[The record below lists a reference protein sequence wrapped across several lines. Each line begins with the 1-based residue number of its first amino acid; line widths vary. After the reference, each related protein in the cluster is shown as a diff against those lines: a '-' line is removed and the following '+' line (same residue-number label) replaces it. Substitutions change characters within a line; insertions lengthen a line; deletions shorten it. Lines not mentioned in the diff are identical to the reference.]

1 MGKHPADSRVAPG
14 EEVLYLRLMRLL
26 VTLPVLVVLLSG
38 CSQAP
43 APAGRAADEA
53 AIRQLLADS
62 QKNFAARDF
71 DQVMKFYSSDA
82 VVFLP
87 DRPMLKG
94 ADAIKAA
101 MRDAF
106 GDPNV
111 AVVVK
116 PDSVEVASSGD
127 IAYGYGTGTS
137 TITDPGSKSV
147 TTARSKWVTVFRK
160 QADGSW
166 QAVADIYNS
175 DGAPPPALQ
184 Q

>member
-1 MGKHPADSRVAPG
+1 
-14 EEVLYLRLMRLL
+14 MRLL
-26 VTLPVLVVLLSG
+26 ITLPVMVVLLSA

-43 APAGRAADEA
+43 APARRVADEA
-53 AIRQLLADS
+53 AIRELLADS
-62 QKNFAARDF
+62 EKNFTARDF
-71 DQVMKFYSSDA
+71 DKVMKFYSRDA

-111 AVVVK
+111 AVAVK
-116 PDSVEVASSGD
+116 PDGVEVASSGD
-127 IAYGYGTGTS
+127 IAYGYGTGVS
-137 TITDPGSKSV
+137 TITDPRTRAV
-147 TTARSKWVTVFRK
+147 TTAQSKWVTVFKK
-160 QADGSW
+160 QPDGSW

-175 DGAPPPALQ
+175 DGPAPSPVQ

>member
-1 MGKHPADSRVAPG
+1 
-14 EEVLYLRLMRLL
+14 MRLL
-26 VTLPVLVVLLSG
+26 FTLPVMAALLSG

-43 APAGRAADEA
+43 APAGRVADEA

-62 QKNFAARDF
+62 EKNFAARDF
-71 DQVMKFYSSDA
+71 DKVMKFYSSDA

-87 DRPMLKG
+87 DKPMIKG
-94 ADAIKAA
+94 ADAIRAA

-111 AVVVK
+111 AVAVK

-127 IAYGYGTGTS
+127 VAYGYGTGTS
-137 TITDPGSKSV
+137 TITDPGTKAV
-147 TTARSKWVTVFRK
+147 TTVQSKWVTVFKK
-160 QADGSW
+160 QPDGSW

-175 DGAPPPALQ
+175 DGPSAPGVRQ
-184 Q
+184 